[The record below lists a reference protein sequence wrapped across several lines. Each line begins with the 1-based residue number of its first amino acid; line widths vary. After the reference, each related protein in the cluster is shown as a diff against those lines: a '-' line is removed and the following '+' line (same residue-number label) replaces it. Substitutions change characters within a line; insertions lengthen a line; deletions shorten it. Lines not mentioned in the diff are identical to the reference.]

1 VADQGLQGRTDLST
15 STSDAS
21 VGELVGR
28 VATDLST
35 LMRQELELAKAE
47 VKTEAATAGKAAGML
62 GAGGVAALYALGFL
76 SLAIVYALSL
86 AMDAW
91 IAALI
96 VGLVWAIA
104 AAVLVVVGK
113 NKISQVDPK
122 PERTIKT
129 VKEDVEWAKN
139 RGK

>member
-1 VADQGLQGRTDLST
+1 MADQGLQGRTDLST